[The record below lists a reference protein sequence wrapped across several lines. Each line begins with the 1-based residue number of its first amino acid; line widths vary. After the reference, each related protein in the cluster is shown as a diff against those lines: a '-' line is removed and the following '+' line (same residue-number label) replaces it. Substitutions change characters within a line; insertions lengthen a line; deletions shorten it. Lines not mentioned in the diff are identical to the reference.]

1 MVNNKQEKL
10 SADVK
15 VSIEGGV
22 AFIEHSDAYKAQ
34 NERYLN
40 NEVFTAD
47 ERAANRKLIESEEA
61 QMEAAR
67 RNPIDFLK
75 AQQKMASTDPSD
87 SKAATANQPQLSQAA
102 EFVKKL
108 KDNLTAAGQSPEQ
121 QIEIM
126 KIMAE
131 NSKVN
136 AEHLQ
141 GKSLQAKVPVSQ
153 PTENQD
159 DAKAINESAH
169 LPPPLDIQRA
179 VVGEGVKQISASGST
194 SIESGGFKGG
204 ADYSQ
209 GFEKFQA
216 GFGVG
221 SDDQGTVNIN
231 AHVEKVIPVK
241 LPVVGDAVAYPYLNT
256 GGTGIN
262 TDKAALSLNGGALIV
277 KNSEL
282 DLLDH
287 KFAASAYIGAQANQD
302 GNINAY
308 ANGSVALT
316 KNLTIATGVNYDVA
330 TKNLTE
336 SLEVLFQVS
345 KDVQLGAKIITD
357 EGKDNTVLGTANYRY
372 SVDGPSL

>member
-1 MVNNKQEKL
+1 MENNKQDKL

-15 VSIEGGV
+15 VSMEGGV

-47 ERAANRKLIESEEA
+47 ERVSNRKLIESEEA

-67 RNPIDFLK
+67 KNPIDFLK
-75 AQQKMASTDPSD
+75 AQQKI
-87 SKAATANQPQLSQAA
+87 AATNTGDSQAAAANQQQPSQAA

-126 KIMAE
+126 KLMAE

-136 AEHLQ
+136 AERLQ
-141 GKSLQAKVPVSQ
+141 GKFLQAPNLNNQPRDSQNEAKV
-153 PTENQD
+153 T
-159 DAKAINESAH
+159 NESAA

-179 VVGEGVKQISASGST
+179 VVGEGVKQLSASGST
-194 SIESGGFKGG
+194 SIEGGGFKGG
-204 ADYSQ
+204 VDYAQ
-209 GFEKFQA
+209 GFKHFQA
-216 GFGVG
+216 GLGFG
-221 SDDQGTVNIN
+221 SDDQGAANIN
-231 AHVEKVIPVK
+231 AHFEKVIPVK
-241 LPVVGDAVAYPYLNT
+241 LPVVNNVVAYPYLNT

-282 DLLDH
+282 DLLGN
-287 KFAASAYIGAQANQD
+287 KFATATYVGGQVNQE
-302 GNINAY
+302 GNVNAY

-316 KNLTIATGVNYDVA
+316 KNFTIASGVNYDMA
-330 TKNLTE
+330 AKNLTE
-336 SLEVLFQVS
+336 YLEVLYQVN
-345 KDVQLGAKIITD
+345 KDVQLATKVITD
-357 EGKDNTVLGTANYRY
+357 EGKDNTVMETANYRF